1 MSCFKLVREPKGGV
15 PPLVGSLSDFERAL
29 SLLESAPGPVAVDA
43 ERAAMYRYSHGNY
56 LVQMKKKG
64 TPIFLFDIPTLSSQ
78 GADLSRLS
86 YVSPMWVLH
95 DSLQDIPAFAQMGA
109 VPSSI
114 FDTQVACM
122 FLGRERMG
130 LARCT
135 EDFLGV
141 SLEKEFATADWSL
154 RPLPRPWRNYAALD
168 VEFLLDL
175 EGAEEEALRKKGM
188 QDWAKEEFSTLLRK
202 GRECKKRQDPW
213 RGVSNITALG
223 SDRLGLAVVRELW
236 EAREEVARNLDL
248 APGLVLKD
256 ETIIEL
262 ALKKPRSEREFR
274 ETGAAERVKVEK
286 NCELDLLFDR
296 YIPLQQQIKPKTWKE
311 AVDRALSLR
320 PSSLPRP
327 AASPSKRGAAVP
339 SSMKIWEKRH
349 PDRLRRLEKASEEVG
364 AAAKSLGIP
373 SSFLISPRILREY
386 FWTLP
391 RGGEIE
397 DFLRSKGINDWRL
410 SLIVK
415 VIEASNL

>member
-1 MSCFKLVREPKGGV
+1 MPCLKLVREPKGGV
-15 PPLVGSLSDFERAL
+15 PPLVSSLSDFEKAL
-29 SLLESAPGPVAVDA
+29 SLLRSAPGPVAVDA

-56 LVQMKKKG
+56 LVQMKKRG
-64 TPIFLFDIPTLSSQ
+64 TPIFLFDVPALLRL

-86 YVSPMWVLH
+86 SVAPKWVLH
-95 DSLQDIPAFAQMGA
+95 DSLQDIPAFVQMGA
-109 VPSSI
+109 LPPSV

-122 FLGRERMG
+122 FLGRERLG

-135 EDFLGV
+135 EEFLGV

-175 EGAEEEALRKKGM
+175 EEAEEAALREKGM
-188 QDWAKEEFSTLLRK
+188 GEWAEEEFSTILRK
-202 GRECKKRQDPW
+202 GSERKERRDPW

-223 SDRLGLAVVRELW
+223 PDRRGLAVVRELW
-236 EAREEVARNLDL
+236 EAREEVAKDLDL

-262 ALKKPRSEREFR
+262 ALKKPRSEKEFR
-274 ETGAAERVKVEK
+274 QTGAAERVKVEK

-296 YIPLQQQIKPKTWKE
+296 YIPLQHRIKPKTWKE
-311 AVDRALSLR
+311 AVDRAMALK

-327 AASPSKRGAAVP
+327 AAPPSKRGAAVP
-339 SSMKIWEKRH
+339 SSMKIWERRH
-349 PDRLRRLEKASEEVG
+349 PERLRRLEKASEGVEKV
-364 AAAKSLGIP
+364 AEPLGIP
-373 SSFLISPRILREY
+373 PSFLISPRILREY
-386 FWTLP
+386 FWIAP
-391 RGGEIE
+391 RGEGAEE
-397 DFLRSKGINDWRL
+397 FLRSEGVNDWRL